1 MYLLRD
7 VDTEEAKNGVA
18 FEAASAFLTI
28 RIRRRQYIRMICILG
43 VLRSFQCGMKSE
55 SLSH

>member
-28 RIRRRQYIRMICILG
+28 RIRRRQYIRMIFIFG
-43 VLRSFQCGMKSE
+43 GFAIISMRNE
-55 SLSH
+55 I